1 MKQIIKG
8 DEITVEI
15 DLANG
20 ARLSSVKWGGYEF
33 SVQQRENVLHE
44 WDNRDNKIWSH
55 VPAACM
61 LVRTAADRSAAFHLG
76 MAKSANSSDP
86 FWLS

>member
-15 DLANG
+15 DLEHG

-33 SVQQRENVLHE
+33 SVQQRENVLHWGWYPMIPWAGRVLHGKFRHQDGRE
-44 WDNRDNKIWSH
+44 EQQQ
-55 VPAACM
+55 VQVL
-61 LVRTAADRSAAFHLG
+61 LVH
-76 MAKSANSSDP
+76 
-86 FWLS
+86 